1 MQSNYNPLIPWITF
15 FFFFLMRKIWRFSA
29 PGKRNQGLV
38 LPRTERGSA
47 RLVPEWLLGIL
58 DSGHLSSS
66 SKQHLYEK
74 AKTGNEEGS
83 NVQRKKSVFGV
94 CVCISVC
101 VCVCVC
107 VCMYCTYSHMSITNL
122 DCDGLVQSLCIF
134 SHLVPP
140 LPTDPN
146 IRWSPHAQLSPRG
159 PHSWGWHQ
167 RMFLWACE
175 CQHRIGIRHQGNQM
189 SWEKAKPTSE
199 PLPLSF
205 KNSAHDTVHVC
216 TWECAI
222 HIFWKKLNLEAL
234 QHQRALGVHPCLY
247 RPTPTPQAEAPS
259 WENEATCLAHLTVI
273 K

>member
-1 MQSNYNPLIPWITF
+1 MQSNYNPLIPWIT

-140 LPTDPN
+140 LPTDP
-146 IRWSPHAQLSPRG
+146 ISDG
-159 PHSWGWHQ
+159 PHMLNCHLEVLTPGADISVCSCGHV
-167 RMFLWACE
+167 
-175 CQHRIGIRHQGNQM
+175 
-189 SWEKAKPTSE
+189 
-199 PLPLSF
+199 
-205 KNSAHDTVHVC
+205 SASI
-216 TWECAI
+216 E
-222 HIFWKKLNLEAL
+222 
-234 QHQRALGVHPCLY
+234 
-247 RPTPTPQAEAPS
+247 
-259 WENEATCLAHLTVI
+259 
-273 K
+273 